1 MNLTVNAPYI
11 ARNRRQA
18 RLTQIIGLALV
29 LISLGLSIAMSSTEL
44 YWLVFVAYPTLIVGF
59 PLWQAGRGRVR
70 RWDVASKLPAVVR
83 DEIQPGPKQ
92 QLYSYIEIGKT
103 LLDHLLVTPEGL
115 FVIELKGLTDDP
127 KGRYPVGCR
136 QVAGVDRWRQAL
148 PPLERLARLG
158 ESALGNPSADLTR
171 KLAALKEWLAAK
183 GLGET
188 IPVYGLVVF
197 REAATPLDIE
207 ACQYEVLHL
216 NEIRSFLTL
225 GQYFDETL
233 RPLLGSDDRNRINAA
248 LRALL
253 GLSPTPQVVKAVAPV
268 RKLSPEARA
277 EQERVA
283 AIRAARVA
291 TPPVAAADAKTP
303 ARRAPGPPTPLDKP
317 SAPGPRKGAG

>member
-1 MNLTVNAPYI
+1 MNLTVNAPYL

-18 RLTQIIGLALV
+18 RLTQTIGLLLV
-29 LISLGLSIAMSSTEL
+29 LLSLGLSIAMSSTEL
-44 YWLVFVAYPTLIVGF
+44 YWLVFVAYPTLIIGF

-70 RWDVASKLPAVVR
+70 RWDVAAKLPAVVR

-92 QLYSYIEIGKT
+92 QLYSYLELGKT
-103 LLDHLLVTPEGL
+103 VLDHLLVTPDGL
-115 FVIELKGLTDDP
+115 FVIELKGLTDDV

-136 QVAGVDRWRQAL
+136 QVDSADRWRQAL

-171 KLAALKEWLAAK
+171 KIAALKAWLVEQ

-197 REAATPLDIE
+197 RESATPLDIE

-233 RPLLGSDDRNRINAA
+233 RPVLGSDDRNRINAA
-248 LRALL
+248 LRGVL
-253 GLSPTPQVVKAVAPV
+253 GLSPTPQVVKAATPV

-283 AIRAARVA
+283 AIRAARA
-291 TPPVAAADAKTP
+291 AGPPTPPTDAKTP
-303 ARRAPGPPTPLDKP
+303 ARRVPSNTAAANKP